1 MKYAACM
8 IASVLCVTACN
19 KQPDI
24 QLKNASAQE
33 VATKVRAAAASET
46 LIRPGEWQSNTNV
59 TEVSMPGLPP
69 QMQAQMKKVM
79 TAQQVHSF
87 KSCVTEADVKRP
99 KEDFFAGKNNQC
111 RYDHF
116 TMTGGKIDAAM
127 RCTNEGRDET
137 MKLRGTYSAE
147 SYEMDMEMNA
157 SGGGPEGTMSMKS
170 HTVSHRI
177 GECTA
182 KDS

>member
-1 MKYAACM
+1 MKYAACV
-8 IASVLCVTACN
+8 IASMLFVSGCN

-24 QLKNASAQE
+24 QLKNASVQE

-46 LIRPGEWQSNTNV
+46 FIRPGQWQSNTTV
-59 TEVSMPGLPP
+59 TEMSMPGLPP

-79 TAQQVHSF
+79 SAQQAHSF

-127 RCTNEGRDET
+127 RCTNEGHDET
-137 MKLRGTYSAE
+137 MKLSGTYSAE
-147 SYEMDMEMNA
+147 SYEMDMEMNG
-157 SGGGPEGTMSMKS
+157 SGGPEGTMTMKS